1 MVPGAPHPL
10 QALGRLH
17 RQPCRLPLQG
27 GPLLA
32 LSAALLLGGCQFGPG
47 APQKP
52 SLESQRIDELE
63 FKLQQ
68 LEQRL
73 NKVAAERADGA
84 DKAGKPPAGVVKSLT
99 LRSGTDDDRLRIYW
113 ADGSTTDLP
122 CTREQATL
130 VCG

>member
-1 MVPGAPHPL
+1 MVPGVTHHSASRHRPH
-10 QALGRLH
+10 QR
-17 RQPCRLPLQG
+17 
-27 GPLLA
+27 GPLLVLA
-32 LSAALLLGGCQFGPG
+32 AALLLAGCQFGAG
-47 APQKP
+47 APKKP

-84 DKAGKPPAGVVKSLT
+84 DRAGKPPTGVVKSLT